1 MKYILRNL
9 QAAGVSIPQFATITG
24 YDKSTIYKQLRYGF
38 KPRFET
44 IEVYAMALSAITKI
58 DWKIHQQKIAAEV
71 GVWIPRDKTN
81 LSNKARTTKTTDNKN
96 DSKK

>member
-1 MKYILRNL
+1 MNHILAIL
-9 QAAGVSIPQFATITG
+9 EKSGCTIAQFAIITG

-58 DWKIHQQKIAAEV
+58 DWKIHQEKIAAEV

-81 LSNKARTTKTTDNKN
+81 LSNKAQTTKTTDNKN